1 MFDLIISG
9 GQICDGSGGKPF
21 IADIG
26 IAGKEIAAVG
36 NLSEADTKER
46 FDASGLTVMPG
57 FIDVHTHSDMALFL
71 DPDRT
76 APLCQGI
83 TTEITGA
90 CGLGLFPLPDDRWC
104 ELMAGIYGCKARS
117 FRSCAEYLAAL
128 PPTGVNAAVQLA
140 HSPLRFSLCGMEDI
154 LLPRRKA
161 AELVRQA
168 FEEGACGFSTGLAY
182 FPAAFDDTDTVAEL
196 CRTAKDFG
204 VVLSVHQRTAFR
216 GDPGKFDSKEEVL
229 EFARKSGIAVQY
241 SHYRTTPATAGQTR
255 TILEYIERGRAEGLD
270 VTADFYPYP
279 VGAGYAAVNLPFSV
293 MNGTLPEILNKIRKP
308 QVYTAILEK
317 WRSDPKF
324 ALKCVL
330 LHAPR
335 HPDYI
340 GKTYAELADLEKKDI
355 PQFLLDLLISE
366 KLEAAYRLETGF
378 SQESLELLEL
388 DFLELLKQPWY
399 MLGSDTLPGHQLVHP
414 RSFGAFARMLAIAVR
429 HGFPPE
435 TFANRA
441 AGLPAERFHLAGR
454 GFIRE
459 HYFADLCVFDPEKV
473 RDTATFEM
481 PVQTAQGMKLVT
493 VNGKIALRDGKT
505 TGIRSGMPLR
515 RGQKQQGRKNGNL

>member
-1 MFDLIISG
+1 MLFDLVISG
-9 GQICDGSGGKPF
+9 GRICDGSGGKPV
-21 IADIG
+21 IADLGIVGKKISAIG
-26 IAGKEIAAVG
+26 DLAGA
-36 NLSEADTKER
+36 EARER

-57 FIDVHTHSDMALFL
+57 FIDVHTHSDMIVFR
-71 DPDRT
+71 DPDRA

-104 ELMAGIYGCKARS
+104 EIMTGIYGGKAPA

-128 PPTGVNAAVQLA
+128 PAASVNIAVQLA
-140 HSPLRFSLCGMEDI
+140 HSPLRYMLCGMEKRP
-154 LLPRRKA
+154 LPVQEA
-161 AELVRQA
+161 AVLIREA

-182 FPAAFDDTDTVAEL
+182 FPAAFDDTETVAQL
-196 CRTAKDFG
+196 CRVVHEFG
-204 VVLSVHQRTAFR
+204 APLSIHQRTAFPD
-216 GDPGKFDSKEEVL
+216 DPGDFDPKEEVL
-229 EFARKSGIAVQY
+229 EFARRSGIAVQY

-279 VGAGYAAVNLPFSV
+279 VGAGYAAVNLPFGV
-293 MNGTLPEILNKIRKP
+293 MNGTLPEILTEIRKP
-308 QVYTAILEK
+308 AVYAAILEK

-324 ALKCVL
+324 ARKCVL
-330 LHAPR
+330 LHAPK
-335 HPDYI
+335 HPEYI

-378 SQESLELLEL
+378 PQESLDKLEL

-399 MLGSDTLPGHQLVHP
+399 MLGSDTLPGHKLVHP

-429 HGFPPE
+429 HRFPLE

-441 AGLPAERFHLAGR
+441 AGLPAERFQLAGR
-454 GFIRE
+454 GFIRKN
-459 HYFADLCVFDPEKV
+459 YFADLCVFDPQEV
-473 RDTATFEM
+473 RDPAEFEH
-481 PVQTAQGMKLVT
+481 PDRYAVGMKLVT
-493 VNGKIALRDGKT
+493 VNGKIALKNGKT
-505 TGIRSGMPLR
+505 TGCRNGMPLR
-515 RGQKQQGRKNGNL
+515 RNQI

>member
-9 GQICDGSGGKPF
+9 GCICDGSGGKSF

-36 NLSEADTKER
+36 NLSEADAKER

-57 FIDVHTHSDMALFL
+57 FIDVHTHSDMAMFL
-71 DPDRT
+71 DPDRA

-104 ELMAGIYGCKARS
+104 EIMTGIYGCKARA

-140 HSPLRFSLCGMEDI
+140 HSPLRYMLCGMEDRPLPMREAAA
-154 LLPRRKA
+154 LLR
-161 AELVRQA
+161 EA
-168 FEEGACGFSTGLAY
+168 FEDGACGFSTGLAY
-182 FPAAFDDTDTVAEL
+182 FPAAFDDTDAVAEL
-196 CRTAKDFG
+196 CRTAKEFG
-204 VVLSVHQRTAFR
+204 VPLSVHQRTALRPGMDHF
-216 GDPGKFDSKEEVL
+216 DPREEVL
-229 EFARKSGIAVQY
+229 EFARKSGISVQY

-279 VGAGYAAVNLPFSV
+279 VGAGYAAVNLPFDV
-293 MNGTLPEILNKIRKP
+293 MNGNLQEILTEIRKP
-308 QVYTAILEK
+308 EVYTAILEK

-335 HPDYI
+335 HPEYI
-340 GKTYAELADLEKKDI
+340 GKTYAELADLEQKDI

-378 SQESLELLEL
+378 SQESLDKLEL

-429 HGFPPE
+429 HRFPPE

-441 AGLPAERFHLAGR
+441 AGLPAERFRLAER

-459 HYFADLCVFDPEKV
+459 HYFADLCVFDPAEV
-473 RDTATFEM
+473 RDTATFEQ
-481 PVQTAQGMKLVT
+481 PVQTAQGMRLVT

-505 TGIRSGMPLR
+505 TGIRNGMPLR
-515 RGQKQQGRKNGNL
+515 RNQK